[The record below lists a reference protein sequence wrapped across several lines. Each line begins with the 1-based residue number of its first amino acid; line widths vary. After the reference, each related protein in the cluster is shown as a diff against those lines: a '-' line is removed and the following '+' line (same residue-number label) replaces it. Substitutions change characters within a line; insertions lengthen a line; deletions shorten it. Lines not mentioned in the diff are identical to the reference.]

1 MPAII
6 DANGLTIPTSAEILT
21 GYTDG
26 IVASD
31 GSVIPGMK
39 SIYGA
44 GINVEPNSPD
54 GQMLNLLTLSVQ
66 DVYQFLAQVYTSFD
80 PDQAIGRQLDNRC
93 AINGIVRQPGSRT
106 LVSVLVTVTQ
116 AVTLDGVDDEP
127 TRPFTVADSAGNQF
141 NLQSSHVFSGAGSAT
156 LVFQAASYGPV
167 AALANTLTTIVTVTL
182 GVSTVNN
189 PADASSTGVSEE
201 TDAEL
206 RIRRTRS
213 TALPSQGFLDGL
225 LGGLLNVEDVTAA
238 VVLENNTASTDAN
251 SIPSH
256 SIWCI
261 VNGGTNADIAQVIYV
276 KRNAGC
282 GMKGS
287 VSVDI
292 TQLDGNTC
300 TILFDRP
307 TAQLLYISF
316 TIAALAGQPTPDEV
330 YIRTQLLALLN
341 YDIGKQADI
350 SSIIAL
356 VQGLVP
362 TSYVTVT
369 NATEGVS
376 TDNATWAAVKS
387 PTGVNY
393 QFYVTAASIYINNA
407 HG

>member
-1 MPAII
+1 MPATI
-6 DANGLTIPTSAEILT
+6 DANGLTIPSYAELLA
-21 GYTDG
+21 GYVDG
-26 IVASD
+26 ITTSD

-44 GINVEPNSPD
+44 GINVQPNSPD

-66 DVYQFLAQVYTSFD
+66 DLYQFLAQVYASFD

-93 AINGIVRQPGSRT
+93 AINGVIRQAGTRT
-106 LVSVLVTVTQ
+106 LVSVTVTVTQ
-116 AVTLDGVDDEP
+116 AVTLNGVDTTP
-127 TRPFTVADSAGNQF
+127 LAPFTVADSAGNQF
-141 NLQSSHVFSGAGSAT
+141 NLQTTHVFSGAGSAT
-156 LVFQAASYGPV
+156 LVFQASIYGPV

-182 GVSTVNN
+182 GVSSVNN
-189 PADASSTGVSEE
+189 PADASSTGVAEE

-225 LGGLLNVEDVTAA
+225 LGGLLDVTDVTGA
-238 VVLENNTASTDAN
+238 VVLENNTASTDGN

-261 VNGGTNADIAQVIYV
+261 VAGGVNADIAQVIYV

-287 VSVDI
+287 VTVDI

-300 TILFDRP
+300 TIKFDRP
-307 TAQLLYISF
+307 TAELLYVKF
-316 TIAALAGQPTPDEV
+316 TVTALPGEATPDTT
-330 YIRTQLLALLN
+330 YIKAQLLAQLS
-341 YDIGKQADI
+341 YKIGQVADI
-350 SSIIAL
+350 SYIIAL
-356 VQGLVP
+356 VKAIAPGC
-362 TSYVTVT
+362 YVTVT
-369 NATEGVS
+369 NATQGVS
-376 TDNATWAAVKS
+376 DDNSTWGAEVA

-393 QFYVTAASIYINNA
+393 QFYVTSGSITIS
-407 HG
+407 